1 MNRDMLRINDALD
14 PMNELSSHPG
24 RGELRSKESE
34 PMRTKSASMRLVMPL
49 VLVCSVVLCEAQWL
63 TQQVPLTPGWNAV
76 FLELQPEPRSCD
88 ELFKNYRIESVWKW
102 DRRFSTIQF
111 TVDPATLLPENPDW
125 LMWLP
130 PSEPRAFL
138 NRLFELQGCQAY
150 LIKVASNAAPL
161 TLAIKGRV
169 ILPRLDWYP
178 HGLNLVGLPVHP
190 KNPPTFTEFFSFTSE
205 VDTSLGYA
213 NQLYRLESSGRGRQ
227 IVQPARERIQPGVA
241 YWIGCAR
248 RPEHT
253 AAIHV
258 KPNGG
263 SVDFGTLLSRNELS
277 IRNPH
282 RERTLTVRLQQR
294 ISEGAPLTGGF
305 PEVAGPVPL
314 SILTKDAASNW
325 IWTEFPA
332 NGLTRDL
339 APKEEW
345 ILQLGL
351 RRQDLTPFTPQRTN
365 GFIYASLLEITDT
378 AESILIRLP
387 VVAQGTGGLL
397 ASGTSGIEA
406 VDTQEGLWVGQAT
419 VNQVTAPAYTE
430 DLLPTPSPLPFRLL
444 VHVDGNGQASLL
456 QQVVLAWDSTLVE
469 PPHTNGAYAIYAE
482 AADLP
487 ANATNVAR
495 ISSAAFP
502 IMPPVALT
510 NYDTNTGIFGSPLA
524 GTFVVRYDDPVNPFL
539 HRYHPRHDNKN
550 WTFEPYSEPVE
561 TRTIQRDLTLE
572 FTPVTNAPANPFW
585 GVDSVKGIYHETF
598 SGLRAQ
604 PLRVQGEFTLQR
616 ISRINRITP

>member
-14 PMNELSSHPG
+14 PMDELSSHPG

-76 FLELQPEPRSCD
+76 FLEVQPEPRSCN
-88 ELFKNYRIESVWKW
+88 ELFKNYPIESVWKW

-178 HGLNLVGLPVHP
+178 HGLNLVGLPVNP

-205 VDTSLGYA
+205 VDTSLGYG

-227 IVQPARERIQPGVA
+227 IVQPTRERVQPGVA

-282 RERTLTVRLQQR
+282 PERTLTVRLQQS
-294 ISEGAPLTGGF
+294 ISEGAPLTGVF

-325 IWTEFPA
+325 TWPEFPA

-387 VVAQGTGGLL
+387 VVAQGAGRLL
-397 ASGTSGIEA
+397 ASGTAGIEA

-419 VNQVTAPAYTE
+419 VSQVNAPAYTE
-430 DLLPTPSPLPFRLL
+430 DLLPTHAPLSFRLL

-482 AADLP
+482 TADLP
-487 ANATNVAR
+487 ANATNMAC

-502 IMPPVALT
+502 IMPPVVLT